1 MSVAITHRHTNVSL
15 VSKGAALAATLLLLS
30 SCTIWSGELG
40 TSYQNRPDT
49 GGSFVRPS
57 VPVPRA
63 TTIWNADKPNFVGLA
78 ISGGGSRAANFGM
91 AVLGEL
97 NAQGIL
103 PHVDAISAVSGG
115 SIPAAWFALN
125 GSEPDWFE
133 RGQAVA
139 NQNYLGSFILKM
151 LNPTNLVMTTVT
163 DKDRTDLLAEV
174 FNDKVMGGQSVT
186 FGALGARGPMR
197 PAVYFNATDTTNG
210 GERFVFSDDRFLRRL
225 GSRLDEFPISMA
237 MATSGAF
244 PGVFNSVTLR
254 KFSLDP
260 AIRSQ
265 EEGLVAQRQY
275 VHLIDGGSADN
286 FGTDTL
292 IDLARQHFIARFNRR
307 QSPSD
312 CMIMVID
319 SHVPNAA
326 ISDAQQ
332 SDRRN
337 VFSSVIDLNFLDA
350 IDALLSNRRN
360 DALTAMGINRSKSLT
375 RFNVNMNEQVIEYN
389 ITPYRR
395 VSQFPILYYEQDG
408 KAIDRPQFAA
418 EPDNLE
424 LRDVQQSTPKTFM
437 CTAWHIGLDDAHWVV
452 PWKQSADGKI
462 EPVKLRDPQDQQLL
476 AYRVKLARVVKQVP
490 TNYKLEGP
498 KRCTGEFVQ
507 QALYDVA
514 KIVVRQDQPSVTA
527 VCDWFKQNGLD
538 TKGQCGVDTK
548 PVFRENY
555 PIESIEV
562 PRDLSANEQ
571 AIRRF
576 VQCSTN

>member
-1 MSVAITHRHTNVSL
+1 MAAVCVSTNSIVAALGKVAICLSA
-15 VSKGAALAATLLLLS
+15 GLLTC
-30 SCTIWSGELG
+30 SCTIWSGQLG

-63 TTIWNADKPNFVGLA
+63 TTTWNADKPNFVGLA

-115 SIPAAWFALN
+115 SIPAAWFAIN
-125 GSEPDWFE
+125 GTEPDWFE
-133 RGQAVA
+133 RGQVVA
-139 NQNYLGSFILKM
+139 NQNYLGSFVARM
-151 LNPTNLVMTTVT
+151 LNPANLIMTTVT

-174 FNDKVMGGQSVT
+174 FDDKVMGGRST
-186 FGALGARGPMR
+186 KFGALGPRGPMR

-225 GSRLDEFPISMA
+225 GSRLDEFPISLA

-260 AIRSQ
+260 TVRSQ
-265 EEGLVAQRQY
+265 EEGLIAQRQY

-307 QSPSD
+307 QAPSA
-312 CMIMVID
+312 CLIMVID

-360 DALTAMGINRSKSLT
+360 DALTAMGIDRTKSLT
-375 RFNVNMNEQVIEYN
+375 RFNVPMNEQVIEYN

-424 LRDVQQSTPKTFM
+424 LLDIQQTTPKTFM
-437 CTAWHIGLDDAHWVV
+437 CTAWHIGLDDSHWVV
-452 PWKQSADGKI
+452 PWKQSAEGKA
-462 EPVKLRDPQDQQLL
+462 EPVKLKDPQDQQLL
-476 AYRVKLARVVKQVP
+476 AYRIKLARLIKQVP

-498 KRCTGEFVQ
+498 KRCTSEFVQ
-507 QALYDVA
+507 QALYDAA
-514 KIVVRQDQPSVTA
+514 KIVVRQDQPSVSA
-527 VCDWFKQNGLD
+527 VCNWFKQNGLD
-538 TKGQCGVDTK
+538 TKGQCAVDTK

-555 PIESIEV
+555 PIEPIEI